1 MQSMEAGRVIYLIHY
16 TIHSLISCNFLTNRY
31 SLKFSSFYEFCQLFL
46 FSIEVSWTNI
56 DQFVTPGDY
65 WFSKTIVT
73 FALWHD
79 MTWQNGFLIKII
91 RINNNRNALYMIVWM
106 LYVSLE
112 LCGLAIG
119 IRVRFLMFSNIELNS
134 RIATWETFQRS
145 NDHL

>member
-1 MQSMEAGRVIYLIHY
+1 MVLQSLNNKIVITSTEIFEIPQQCNLWKLEGLSISY

-65 WFSKTIVT
+65 WFSKTFVT

-79 MTWQNGFLIKII
+79 MTWQHGFLIKII
-91 RINNNRNALYMIVWM
+91 RINNNRNALYMIVFECCM
-106 LYVSLE
+106 
-112 LCGLAIG
+112 CH
-119 IRVRFLMFSNIELNS
+119 LNY
-134 RIATWETFQRS
+134 AA
-145 NDHL
+145 LL

>member
-16 TIHSLISCNFLTNRY
+16 TLVDLMQLSYQSIQFKVFQFLWILPALSVLNWSELNKYWPVRD
-31 SLKFSSFYEFCQLFL
+31 
-46 FSIEVSWTNI
+46 SWRLLVFQNHRNLCS
-56 DQFVTPGDY
+56 VTWY
-65 WFSKTIVT
+65 
-73 FALWHD
+73 D
-79 MTWQNGFLIKII
+79 MTTWFLIKII